1 MVTDQ
6 VLLSVCNQGDCDQ
19 VVLLSVSSQGDSDQV
34 LSVCNR
40 GNWPDGAVINV

>member
-19 VVLLSVSSQGDSDQV
+19 VVLLSVWGQGDTEWPGV
-34 LSVCNR
+34 ISV
-40 GNWPDGAVINV
+40 